1 MKVKMNGEESN
12 LKTLIGGSPQGTLL
26 GQLLY
31 IGGSDDAAGEI
42 SDEDKFKY
50 IDDLEVVELVSLAGA
65 LQEYDFSQHIASDV
79 GIQQKYLPPSRY
91 TMQTTLHNLV
101 QWTENNKMKINEQKS
116 SFMIFS
122 RSKTDF
128 KTRLSMNQNELD
140 QVKTTKLLG
149 VHISEDLSWA
159 KNCQEICKR
168 AYSRIGML
176 SKLKYAGMKTE
187 DLVNIYILHIRSVTE
202 YCSTAFHNSLTVEQ
216 DQKLEAIQK
225 VALRVILGQDYLSY
239 EEALSK
245 TSLVSLNKRRQD
257 RCIKYALKA
266 SRHPDNMQMFPPNI
280 VESPQVTRNRE
291 KFHVNFAHTESY
303 RKSAIPS
310 LQRLLNNQAPRT
322 EG

>member
-1 MKVKMNGEESN
+1 MKVKMNGKESN
-12 LKTLIGGSPQGTLL
+12 LKALIGGSPQGTLL

-65 LQEYDFSQHIASDV
+65 LQEYDFSQHIQSDV

-266 SRHPDNMQMFPPNI
+266 SRHPDNMQMFPPNT

-310 LQRLLNNQAPRT
+310 LQRLLNDQAPRST
-322 EG
+322 G